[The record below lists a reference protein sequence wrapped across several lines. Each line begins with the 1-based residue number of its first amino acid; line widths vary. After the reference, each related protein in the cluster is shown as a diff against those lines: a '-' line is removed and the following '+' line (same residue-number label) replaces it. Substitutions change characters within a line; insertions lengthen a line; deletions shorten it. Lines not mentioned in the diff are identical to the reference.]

1 MAGLFARGL
10 YMFPMVLL
18 RENQAMDT
26 TTKCDEWLAER
37 VRLSLN
43 QRRPEF
49 CKLFVWADNGTVELS
64 GEIGSFYLR
73 QLAIS
78 IAKHVAGVLKVRDAM
93 HVPLFLELPKRACEV
108 AAIEPH
114 YPGFRLSRTL

>member
-1 MAGLFARGL
+1 
-10 YMFPMVLL
+10 MVLWQ
-18 RENQAMDT
+18 ENQPMDT
-26 TTKCDEWLAER
+26 TQCDEWLAER
-37 VRLSLN
+37 VKLSLN

-49 CKLFVWADNGTVELS
+49 CKLSVWADFGTIELS

-78 IAKHVAGVLKVRDAM
+78 IAKHVAGVLHVRDEM

-108 AAIEPH
+108 AVMEPH
-114 YPGFRLSRTL
+114 YPGLRLNRTL